1 MIEYT
6 NEAIERIRRC
16 LDNVQVTG
24 IEQAK
29 NLVLITA
36 LLNTG
41 RESNGIRDCRLDEAE
56 RTGFKLRKQKKAGRA
71 VRNSRVHRNGSSEQ
85 SAPGKPSGED
95 AGATECTAEY
105 TENRDVSENK
115 DGVHPLKDCHR
126 LPE

>member
-1 MIEYT
+1 M
-6 NEAIERIRRC
+6 A
-16 LDNVQVTG
+16 LG
-24 IEQAK
+24 IVDWMKQ
-29 NLVLITA
+29 
-36 LLNTG
+36 
-41 RESNGIRDCRLDEAE
+41 NGQDSSF
-56 RTGFKLRKQKKAGRA
+56 GKAGRA
-71 VRNSRVHRNGSSEQ
+71 VRNSGVHRNGSSEQ